1 MKNHHIRSKLR
12 RFLCL
17 AAALLM
23 LWPQTV
29 TAGGH
34 ITAAEKSYTVT
45 QGGMLKIPLE
55 EVFTDRE
62 EHALTYSVVKDDRN
76 QATTN
81 ISGSTYFFTSR
92 TAGEYAPVVAAS
104 CGQERAEVTL
114 HITVEP
120 GAEGDPRQYGYDETP
135 AGEVTVY
142 VTVSSDGVP
151 LMGEDGTLLMGL
163 PVTVRYFDL
172 ADYGRQDLYRCA
184 TQGGKGGYVGD
195 TVIERPTLLH
205 LYICLLER
213 YYMGLPAEKCGK
225 GTSGILDYRTDQPVT
240 NINGEPAYE
249 SRFSALQLTGSS
261 TSIYMKEF
269 WGHDENLMYYRNHM
283 FPLMDTGWGSTC
295 DYILLSDGDTID
307 VAMFTDWQFY
317 TRGAFCCFDRDSYAA
332 KAGVSLSV
340 RTLKYGT
347 QSVADG
353 GTENFEP
360 IDNLA
365 LSVYT
370 KSVQE
375 MVPAEDVCVMEDD
388 GQGSYALTFTKPG
401 TYYLLA
407 ADENAGKTDDG
418 TSEACYAPAVACV
431 RVAADPLDLN
441 GNGAVDVGDL
451 QALYGHLCG
460 RSPLPEEQRRAAD
473 INGDG
478 RVDILDYQALYQS
491 IVRMQNK

>member
-1 MKNHHIRSKLR
+1 MKPYPS
-12 RFLCL
+12 
-17 AAALLM
+17 
-23 LWPQTV
+23 
-29 TAGGH
+29 
-34 ITAAEKSYTVT
+34 S
-45 QGGMLKIPLE
+45 
-55 EVFTDRE
+55 
-62 EHALTYSVVKDDRN
+62 
-76 QATTN
+76 
-81 ISGSTYFFTSR
+81 FF
-92 TAGEYAPVVAAS
+92 
-104 CGQERAEVTL
+104 
-114 HITVEP
+114 
-120 GAEGDPRQYGYDETP
+120 
-135 AGEVTVY
+135 
-142 VTVSSDGVP
+142 
-151 LMGEDGTLLMGL
+151 
-163 PVTVRYFDL
+163 
-172 ADYGRQDLYRCA
+172 
-184 TQGGKGGYVGD
+184 
-195 TVIERPTLLH
+195 
-205 LYICLLER
+205 
-213 YYMGLPAEKCGK
+213 
-225 GTSGILDYRTDQPVT
+225 
-240 NINGEPAYE
+240 
-249 SRFSALQLTGSS
+249 
-261 TSIYMKEF
+261 
-269 WGHDENLMYYRNHM
+269 
-283 FPLMDTGWGSTC
+283 
-295 DYILLSDGDTID
+295 ILLSNIYCSPT
-307 VAMFTDWQFY
+307 
-317 TRGAFCCFDRDSYAA
+317 
-332 KAGVSLSV
+332 
-340 RTLKYGT
+340 
-347 QSVADG
+347 ADG